1 MSLGSIFS
9 EIFVYDVRFF
19 VFFKY
24 RDAGDDLVSFCFM
37 SGVVTA
43 FCYSVDHLRQVLKAR
58 NTHTPRFQSRV
69 RCDGVHGEHETP
81 VRDLWRPIQRET
93 LRRFRLR
100 GLQGFLQA
108 EKTVKKMIEDCLM
121 LTKKISSK
129 SLCSSSFQAD
139 GEKESW

>member
-1 MSLGSIFS
+1 
-9 EIFVYDVRFF
+9 
-19 VFFKY
+19 
-24 RDAGDDLVSFCFM
+24 M

-121 LTKKISSK
+121 LTKKIVLIIFSGGRSERVLVTSISAK
-129 SLCSSSFQAD
+129 GAVSVR
-139 GEKESW
+139 

>member
-1 MSLGSIFS
+1 MCFKLLEWSTFVSLGSIFS

-19 VFFKY
+19 VFLSITVM
-24 RDAGDDLVSFCFM
+24 LVMTWSLSFM

-93 LRRFRLR
+93 LRRLRLR

-108 EKTVKKMIEDCLM
+108 EKTVKKND
-121 LTKKISSK
+121 
-129 SLCSSSFQAD
+129 
-139 GEKESW
+139 

>member
-19 VFFKY
+19 VFLSITVM
-24 RDAGDDLVSFCFM
+24 LVMTWSLSFM

>member
-1 MSLGSIFS
+1 
-9 EIFVYDVRFF
+9 
-19 VFFKY
+19 
-24 RDAGDDLVSFCFM
+24 M

>member
-1 MSLGSIFS
+1 MLDSLFFS
-9 EIFVYDVRFF
+9 STVM
-19 VFFKY
+19 
-24 RDAGDDLVSFCFM
+24 LVMTWSLSFM

-108 EKTVKKMIEDCLM
+108 EKTVKKND
-121 LTKKISSK
+121 
-129 SLCSSSFQAD
+129 
-139 GEKESW
+139 